1 MTRYAADTQVSSEKS
16 IMEIRHILSRYGAD
30 AFMFGE
36 DAAVH
41 KAVIS
46 FKFRG
51 KFFKLDVPLPDKKA
65 RDITHTPSRGQL
77 RSPQAQEEAY
87 EQAVRQRWR
96 AVALLVKALLEATES
111 GLDALAE
118 RIMQSLILLPGQV
131 PGIIQNQPKLTNCE
145 RLTRTHRGQKG
156 QPINPWP
163 APYSSLRAGLV
174 LSHPIRDSNPS
185 SLAHRMSWGTLLI
198 FKTSQI
204 LRR

>member
-1 MTRYAADTQVSSEKS
+1 MSRYAQGTDVSSEKS
-16 IMEIRHILSRYGAD
+16 IMEIRHILTRYGAD

-36 DAAVH
+36 DTAVH

-65 RDITHTPSRGQL
+65 RDITHTPARGQL

-87 EQAVRQRWR
+87 EQATRQRWR

-118 RIMQSLILLPGQV
+118 RIMQSLILLPDGQTV
-131 PGIIQNQPKLTNCE
+131 GEWMQPQIERAYLTGE
-145 RLTRTHRGQKG
+145 M
-156 QPINPWP
+156 
-163 APYSSLRAGLV
+163 
-174 LSHPIRDSNPS
+174 PS
-185 SLAHRMSWGTLLI
+185 SLPMLEH
-198 FKTSQI
+198 K
-204 LRR
+204 